1 LGQRQ
6 LVGGAAAPPYR
17 GDGRPP
23 GLLYRGGE
31 WFDRF
36 WCLWQFQWWSARRFV
51 GRVKAGSGV
60 FAEFR
65 GLRLTEPRSVAG
77 RGSGFQGVSEGNMGT
92 GWGKDK

>member
-6 LVGGAAAPPYR
+6 IVGGAAAPP
-17 GDGRPP
+17 
-23 GLLYRGGE
+23 YRGGE

-36 WCLWQFQWWSARRFV
+36 WCLWQFQWWSARRFI

-60 FAEFR
+60 FTEFR

-92 GWGKDK
+92 GWGKDN